1 MPICDIDALREE
13 SCGDVVM
20 STSEIRETTSLSG
33 LSTWYVAALE
43 RLVDVVQDLSH
54 TRNLEAVMAIVR
66 KAARDL
72 TGADGATFVLREEE
86 TCYYAEENA
95 ISPLFKGQRFPMKIC
110 ISGWVMRHGK
120 PVVIEDIY
128 QDPRIPTE
136 AYRPTF
142 VKSLAM
148 VPIRVENPIG
158 AIGNYWATH
167 RQPSQEEVRILQ
179 VLAHVTSVA
188 MENVDLYARLQ
199 EKIQALEKSNFELN
213 SFAWA
218 ASHDLKTPLRA
229 IDNLSNWIEED
240 MDGQE
245 PEQTKEHLR
254 ALRHRVRGMEKFLD
268 DILEYAQ
275 VDYKLDVDTEKII
288 DGKTLQDD
296 ILALIDLPQGFT
308 LRFSEKFSM
317 FSGPGVPLQRIFCN
331 LISNAVK
338 HHDRAGGLIEVDVK
352 DQAEQYLFSV
362 SDDGPGIPLDY
373 QTKIFGMFQS
383 LKPRDLMEG
392 SGMGLPLVKK
402 IVSLYGG
409 EVTLV
414 SGPDRGA
421 VFQFTWP
428 KAIGYPTQNRGS

>member
-1 MPICDIDALREE
+1 
-13 SCGDVVM
+13 M
-20 STSEIRETTSLSG
+20 SLNEIREGISRPEFTA
-33 LSTWYVAALE
+33 WYVAALE
-43 RLVDVVQDLSH
+43 RLIDVVQDLSH
-54 TRNLEAVMAIVR
+54 TRNLEAVMGVVR

-95 ISPLFKGQRFPMKIC
+95 ISPLWKGQRFPMNIC

-148 VPIRVENPIG
+148 VPIRAENPIG

-167 RQPSQEEVRILQ
+167 RQPAQEEVTILQ
-179 VLAHVTSVA
+179 ALAHVISVA

-199 EKIQALEKSNFELN
+199 EKIQALEKSNFELS

-229 IDNLSNWIEED
+229 IDVLSTWIEED
-240 MDGQE
+240 WDSQD
-245 PEQTKEHLR
+245 PEKTKGHLHE
-254 ALRHRVRGMEKFLD
+254 LRHRVRGMEKFLD

-275 VDYKLDVDTEKII
+275 VDYKLALEMGKIT
-288 DGKTLQDD
+288 DGRTLQND
-296 ILALIDLPQGFT
+296 ILALIELPEGFT
-308 LRFSEKFSM
+308 LSFSENFSL

-331 LISNAVK
+331 LISNAIK
-338 HHDRAGGLIEVDVK
+338 HHDRAGGFIEVDVK
-352 DQAEQYLFSV
+352 DQEGQYLFSV
-362 SDDGPGIPLDY
+362 RDDGPGIPPDY
-373 QTKIFGMFQS
+373 QAKIFGMFQS
-383 LKPRDLMEG
+383 LKPHDLMES

-409 EVTLV
+409 EVTLI

-421 VFQFTWP
+421 VFQFSWP
-428 KAIGYPTQNRGS
+428 KAIGASAEKRVS